1 MMDTLIATL
10 DGWVRAGAGWAPAAV
25 FIITFLE
32 SLPGISLLVPATALL
47 VAIGALLGTGT
58 LEPGPIVIAAITGAI
73 AGDAVGFWV
82 SRAVGPRVV
91 RRWLPRSQRRAYA
104 RALLLFR
111 RWGWA
116 AVFFGRFLGPVRAVA
131 PLMAGVARM
140 RERHFQAANI
150 ASAIVWAPLMLL
162 PGYAAARGVEEMAA
176 SENPLVWGAALPLL
190 TVAVWLVW
198 RRFLQSR
205 SAALPDPGAN
215 LTVPG
220 RERQGPAQGDPGGDR
235 ITKHP
240 DGAVRQGPRFPRSS

>member
-1 MMDTLIATL
+1 MDTLTATL
-10 DGWVRAGAGWAPAAV
+10 DGWIRAGAGWAPAAV

-47 VAIGALLGTGT
+47 VAVGAVLGTGT
-58 LEPGPIVIAAITGAI
+58 LEPGPIVIAAIAGAI
-73 AGDAVGFWV
+73 VGDAVGFWI

-131 PLMAGVARM
+131 PLIAGVARM

-150 ASAIVWAPLMLL
+150 ASAVVWVPLMLL
-162 PGYAAARGVEEMAA
+162 PGYAAARGMEEIAA
-176 SENPLVWGAALPLL
+176 SDNPLLLGAALLLL
-190 TVAVWLVW
+190 TATAWFLW
-198 RRFLQSR
+198 RRLLQGR
-205 SAALPDPGAN
+205 SAALPDHGAKAI
-215 LTVPG
+215 VPG
-220 RERQGPAQGDPGGDR
+220 QERQVPARGDIESDSDTRG
-235 ITKHP
+235 
-240 DGAVRQGPRFPRSS
+240 

>member
-1 MMDTLIATL
+1 MPELQHVMDTLVATL
-10 DGWVRAGAGWAPAAV
+10 DGWIRAGAGWAPAAV

-47 VAIGALLGTGT
+47 VAVGAVLGTGT
-58 LEPGPIVIAAITGAI
+58 LEPGPIVIAAIAGAI
-73 AGDAVGFWV
+73 VGDAVGFWV

-131 PLMAGVARM
+131 PMMAGVARM

-150 ASAIVWAPLMLL
+150 ASAIVWVPLMLL
-162 PGYAAARGVEEMAA
+162 PGYAAARGMEELSA
-176 SENPLVWGAALPLL
+176 SENPLLSGAALLL
-190 TVAVWLVW
+190 LAATAWFLW
-198 RRFLQSR
+198 RRFLQR
-205 SAALPDPGAN
+205 RTAALPRAGAAA
-215 LTVPG
+215 TVPG
-220 RERQGPAQGDPGGDR
+220 QARQMPARGDFDSAGV
-235 ITKHP
+235 TK
-240 DGAVRQGPRFPRSS
+240 DQS

>member
-1 MMDTLIATL
+1 MDTIIATL
-10 DGWVRAGAGWAPAAV
+10 DGWIRAGAGWAPAAV

-47 VAIGALLGTGT
+47 VAVGAVLGTGT

-73 AGDAVGFWV
+73 VGDAVGFWI

-150 ASAIVWAPLMLL
+150 ASAIVWVPLMLL

-176 SENPLVWGAALPLL
+176 SDNPLLLGAALLIL
-190 TVAVWLVW
+190 TAAAWFLW
-198 RRFLQSR
+198 RQFLR
-205 SAALPDPGAN
+205 RRNAARPDPGAQA
-215 LTVPG
+215 TVPAQ
-220 RERQGPAQGDPGGDR
+220 ERQIPAQGAPGSDR
-235 ITKHP
+235 VAKHP
-240 DGAVRQGPRFPRSS
+240 T